1 MAWNTKWQMQFKSL
15 RGTTYTV
22 NISEQ
27 GWTGGVTQ
35 LTPSDQPFTTQEDDD
50 DDIFKPIRAQS
61 GYLRVIDATGNLLES
76 LMPENN
82 TQRLVQLMVGST
94 IRWQGFLQADAYTQ
108 PWLEGKV
115 EIELPLKSV
124 LGALEDVV
132 IENISY
138 ERKQIADIFIEAFE
152 ALDVMPVNWYI
163 MTDLAPMDFWYTYL
177 NTGIF
182 ASQQEVCNEGTTET
196 ITQGDTY
203 ADAIGKILSLFGLQL
218 REFTTN
224 IYIAQYDTTS
234 ILLYAV
240 YYVDNGELTLRSE
253 GNVPT
258 VEDLIADEAIE
269 FRGDDSETSFLQGVR
284 DFAVDLSLNND
295 DFTVIEMP
303 KTDEDA
309 SPTVTVPVTDGG
321 NVVVQP
327 HALRTGEKEGFAFS
341 YYDMKMR
348 VMRPYSIQD
357 MTYTWRNTS
366 NYNNFRIKTAFG
378 SIEAGGNPRFSPPL
392 DSQPDEG
399 GMAVYEEYGIYTG
412 ATPVRWAQQADGHT
426 PTLQSG
432 LWIVQQS
439 GQEFEGQVSS
449 PLYSI
454 QAENVAK
461 VGKYLHIKMNC
472 YVFECNNVD
481 GTEALFNDIGD
492 HSMRFCLK
500 WGDKWWNGEAWV
512 DNSFREFSIP
522 FNHANINSNKGDFSD
537 IDLSDGWIIPAP
549 TDSNFDGGDI
559 VLYILAMSTAPIGRP
574 WETAMNRIITNLQ
587 VAQVQP
593 TSVTASGRNN
603 NTYRRINPVS
613 KGFRGEKKIDLDLGT
628 INNNNAGYN
637 FIETFNLSTQRY
649 EYVERMPYMQT
660 ASTTYNE
667 RPELHLLHRMVAQ
680 CGVIRR
686 TLIATVQ
693 NMLNTF
699 NCLYT
704 YQGKTYYGI
713 HQETDWRDDKASM
726 KFIEV
731 NKP

>member
-1 MAWNTKWQMQFKSL
+1 MAWNVRWQVQFRSL
-15 RGTTYTV
+15 RGVNYTV

-50 DDIFKPIRAQS
+50 DDVFKPIRAQS
-61 GYLRVIDATGNLLES
+61 GYLRVIDATGDLLES

-82 TQRLVQLMVGST
+82 TQRLVQLMMGT
-94 IRWQGFLQADAYTQ
+94 AIRWQGFLQADAYTQ

-138 ERKQIADIFIEAFE
+138 ERKTIAEVFVDAFN
-152 ALDVMPVNWYI
+152 ALDVMPVNWYL
-163 MTDLAPMDFWYTYL
+163 MTDLAPASFWYTYL

-203 ADAIGKILSLFGLQL
+203 ADAISKILSLFGLQL

-240 YYVDNGELTLRSE
+240 YYVNNGELTLRSE
-253 GNVPT
+253 GNEPV
-258 VEDLIADEAIE
+258 VEDLIDDEAIE
-269 FRGDDSETSFLQGVR
+269 FRGDDSETSFLQGAR
-284 DFAVDLSLNND
+284 DFAVELDLNND

-309 SPTVTVPVTDGG
+309 SPTVTVPVTVGG
-321 NVVVQP
+321 DIVVQP
-327 HALRTGEKEGFAFS
+327 HALRTGGKETFLFS
-341 YYDMKMR
+341 QYNIDYQGGMLSNPQYTLVGGSTYALFR
-348 VMRPYSIQD
+348 RYS
-357 MTYTWRNTS
+357 
-366 NYNNFRIKTAFG
+366 AFG
-378 SIEAGGNPRFSPPL
+378 SIEAGAGSRFAPPI
-392 DSQPDEG
+392 D
-399 GMAVYEEYGIYTG
+399 EEYKSTGLYTG
-412 ATPVRWAQQADGHT
+412 AMPVRWAQKADGHT
-426 PTLQSG
+426 PTLQNG
-432 LWIVQQS
+432 LWLVQ
-439 GQEFEGQVSS
+439 ESS
-449 PLYSI
+449 DIETGMEDTVIYSI
-454 QAENVAK
+454 QANSVSK

-472 YVFECNNVD
+472 YAFENLNLE
-481 GTEALFNDIGD
+481 GTSAVFNDITD
-492 HSMRFCLK
+492 HKMRFRLQ
-500 WGDKWWNGEAWV
+500 WGNYSWNGQQWIANIYQAFW
-512 DNSFREFSIP
+512 IP
-522 FNHANINSNKGDFSD
+522 FDHANIKSNKEDFSD
-537 IDLSDGWIIPAP
+537 IDLSDGWIIPVP
-549 TDSNFDGGDI
+549 TDANFDGGNM
-559 VLYILAMSTAPIGRP
+559 YFTILAPSTAPMDT
-574 WETAMNRIITNLQ
+574 WYETAMNRIITNLQ
-587 VAQVQP
+587 VEQVQP
-593 TSVTASGRNN
+593 TSVTASGRNS
-603 NTYRRINPVS
+603 NTYRKSNPVS

-628 INNNNAGYN
+628 INNNNGGYN
-637 FIETFNLSTQRY
+637 FIETINFDTMKY
-649 EYVERMPYMQT
+649 EYLERLPYMQT

-667 RPELHLLHRMVAQ
+667 RPELHLLNRMEKQ

-686 TLIATVQ
+686 TLTATVQ

-699 NCLYT
+699 NCLHT

-713 HQETDWRDDKASM
+713 HQEVNYRDDKASM

-731 NKP
+731 NQP